1 MSGSGAAQIRRR
13 IRGGPG
19 ERWDAAERSILTGL
33 APYDLADVFRRLHG
47 YGVAEFS
54 WRLKRLGKFRDSRF
68 DHVFASATLNPV
80 ECPYVHAWRESG
92 LSDHSGL
99 EVVFHAPLLGCS
111 SSASTGIR

>member
-80 ECPYVHAWRESG
+80 ECRYVHAWRESG